1 MQRLR
6 DDEQMDDPCID
17 PRKHAQALA
26 GLARL
31 NVWSRSER
39 LLWRTIEREA
49 RAHGGV
55 LHVMDLACGAADG
68 PMRMA
73 ARAAAAGFRVRW
85 TLVDAHTGFVDAAR
99 KRVAATSACAEVLRH
114 DVLAAGVPGQADVVT
129 CSLFVHHLERPDAV
143 RLLASMRG
151 AARRAVAVADLDR
164 TRHGLVLAWAASRV
178 LSRSP
183 VVHFDAPASVRA
195 AFTADEAVAMASEAG
210 LSGAHVRRA
219 WPARW
224 VLEWSAA

>member
-6 DDEQMDDPCID
+6 IDERMDDPRID
-17 PRKHAQALA
+17 PRVHAQALD

-31 NVWSRSER
+31 NAWSRSDR
-39 LLWRTIEREA
+39 LLWSTIEREA
-49 RAHGGV
+49 RAGGDT

-73 ARAAAAGFRVRW
+73 ARARAAGLRVRW
-85 TLVDAHTGFVDAAR
+85 TLVDAHTGSVDAAR
-99 KRVAATSACAEVLRH
+99 ARVAATCACAEVLRH
-114 DVLAAGVPGQADVVT
+114 DVVAAGVPGRADVVT
-129 CSLFVHHLERPDAV
+129 CSLFVHHLERSDAV

-164 TRHGLVLAWAASRV
+164 LPHGLALAWAASRL

-195 AFTADEAVAMASEAG
+195 AFTAEEACTMAIEAG
-210 LSGAHVRRA
+210 LTGVRVRRA

-224 VLEWSAA
+224 VLEWSTA